1 MLIKRIVMA
10 TAAAVGLLLLEC
22 AALAT
27 PIVPI
32 QGANQVASVNAGQFL
47 KVTDDRRS
55 GYRYK
60 HHRRRIAQSHDWQRR
75 QNSGPPYDS
84 CYMKCI
90 NSSHPADFC
99 QAVSHE
105 HFCY

>member
-1 MLIKRIVMA
+1 MFINRMA
-10 TAAAVGLLLLEC
+10 AASVAAVGLFSLGC
-22 AALAT
+22 AALAN

-32 QGANQVASVNAGQFL
+32 QGVNQVASMNAGQFL
-47 KVTDDRRS
+47 KVTDDQRS
-55 GYRYK
+55 GYTHKR
-60 HHRRRIAQSHDWQRR
+60 HRRRIAQSHDWQRR